1 MGMEIGL
8 WRIDD
13 GIQQVEL
20 GDMPSEEQ
28 LEALLERD
36 PTILGERLLIIG
48 RQIQTDRGKRLDLL
62 GIDSEGA
69 LRVLE
74 LKRGRAP
81 RDAVAQVLEYGAW
94 VQKLSHE
101 DVVEIFQSKS
111 SGTAFEAAFEE
122 VFGFGPPDEIN
133 SGHKLT
139 LVSTELDRDAQE
151 IIEYLDSAYQVP
163 INVVFFRYFKD
174 GDQEYI
180 ARSYLIEDVQESIS
194 HRKKSAKTKETWNET
209 DWYVAFNRSW
219 DDAVRYGFISAGG
232 GEWYSNTLRGLP
244 QGARIWVCVP
254 KTGYVGVGIVTGS
267 PKIFE
272 ESHLASIEELD
283 GLRYR
288 HTNGEEEWVL
298 PVDWQQTLKLEDA
311 IWQKGMFANQN
322 SACKLRNQFTLDIL
336 FAAFEVDAPNFIEPA
351 QKST

>member
-69 LRVLE
+69 LRVFE

-94 VQKLSHE
+94 VQRLSHE

-111 SGTAFEAAFEE
+111 SGTAFEAAF
-122 VFGFGPPDEIN
+122 
-133 SGHKLT
+133 STKLM
-139 LVSTELDRDAQE
+139 LS
-151 IIEYLDSAYQVP
+151 
-163 INVVFFRYFKD
+163 
-174 GDQEYI
+174 
-180 ARSYLIEDVQESIS
+180 
-194 HRKKSAKTKETWNET
+194 
-209 DWYVAFNRSW
+209 
-219 DDAVRYGFISAGG
+219 
-232 GEWYSNTLRGLP
+232 
-244 QGARIWVCVP
+244 
-254 KTGYVGVGIVTGS
+254 
-267 PKIFE
+267 
-272 ESHLASIEELD
+272 
-283 GLRYR
+283 
-288 HTNGEEEWVL
+288 
-298 PVDWQQTLKLEDA
+298 
-311 IWQKGMFANQN
+311 
-322 SACKLRNQFTLDIL
+322 
-336 FAAFEVDAPNFIEPA
+336 
-351 QKST
+351 